1 MPISLPCFPQSGIYC
16 SRVFVLVGCLVAL
29 AQAWGELGHR
39 VVAHVAE
46 ALLTPKTKLETQ
58 RLLGAGDDLISV
70 ATWADAIRSGR
81 RETGPWH
88 YITLQVRG
96 SQVTPDRA
104 DTPNVVSVLVEQIRI
119 LNTQAVMPKNLASQ
133 SPAASDHARAEAL
146 RWVVHLVADLHQP
159 LHTGEDHDRGGNDT
173 QVRLNRRKMGWHQVW
188 DYGLLEKLESNEAVL
203 ARRLLDSA
211 QFRERSHAGYLGG
224 LNKGDIQAFGR
235 ESHGL
240 AVQAYTRNY
249 RGNDKA
255 KPGAEINGR
264 AILGRG
270 RAVELSAEDVAWGQQ
285 VVFNQLLTAGVRLAG
300 ILNQAFDPQGV
311 KLALPLVLPTAT
323 TRSTVVV
330 TPSKATA
337 TQPVSLGTYSWSESS
352 RVFHLSR
359 CKDVTRILPKNLR
372 TGNSPPLNKH
382 LHRNCPAR

>member
-1 MPISLPCFPQSGIYC
+1 MPLSLPFFTQSGMFF
-16 SRVFVLVGCLVAL
+16 SRVLVLVGCLVAL

-39 VVAHVAE
+39 VVAQVAE
-46 ALLTPKTKLETQ
+46 AFLTPKTKQEAQ

-96 SQVTPDRA
+96 PQVSPSQA
-104 DTPNVVSVLVEQIRI
+104 DTPNVVSVLVEQIRL
-119 LNTQAVMPKNLASQ
+119 LNTKGMVAKNLSPQ
-133 SPAASDHARAEAL
+133 SLSVSDHTKAEAL

-159 LHTGEDHDRGGNDT
+159 LHTGEDRDRGGNDT

-188 DYGLLEKLESNEAVL
+188 DYGLLEKLESNEAAL

-211 QFRERSHAGYLGG
+211 QIRERSHAGYLNG
-224 LNKGDIQAFGR
+224 LNKGDIQAFGA

-240 AVQAYTRNY
+240 AVQAYSRNY
-249 RGNDKA
+249 IGNGRA
-255 KPGAEINGR
+255 KPDKEKKDR

-285 VVFNQLLTAGVRLAG
+285 VVFDQLLKAGVRLAG
-300 ILNQAFDPQGV
+300 ILNQAFDPQGA
-311 KLALPLVLPTAT
+311 KLALSLGLPNAT

-330 TPSKATA
+330 TPFKPAVTQSTA
-337 TQPVSLGTYSWSESS
+337 QGTYSWSESS

-359 CKDVTRILPKNLR
+359 CKDVARILPKNLR

-382 LHRNCPAR
+382 LHRNCPAG